1 MIQAHVA
8 VVVMYNGFLRSKL
21 LKCSSS
27 SRHTDTPS
35 IHPSIHPS
43 MHSKHALK
51 INTRISK
58 PEFAVIIVV
67 VVVVVDEVVVAEE
80 IGCNT

>member
-1 MIQAHVA
+1 MLLKFQAHT
-8 VVVMYNGFLRSKL
+8 Y
-21 LKCSSS
+21 
-27 SRHTDTPS
+27 P
-35 IHPSIHPS
+35 IHPS

-58 PEFAVIIVV
+58 PEFAVVIV

>member
-27 SRHTDTPS
+27 SRH
-35 IHPSIHPS
+35 IHTPSIHPS

-58 PEFAVIIVV
+58 PEFAVVIVV